1 MNHSVLL
8 DFLGVLNAD
17 LDLFGGLKVVRYD
30 WLLGSQSGCCRF
42 DPFCPKAWVWF
53 FKG

>member
-8 DFLGVLNAD
+8 DFLGVLNTD
-17 LDLFGGLKVVRYD
+17 LDLFGGSKVVRYD
-30 WLLGSQSGCCRF
+30 LLLASQSGCCRF
-42 DPFCPKAWVWF
+42 DPFCPKAWVRF